1 MTQPAAVSY
10 PPAGVH
16 VIADLA
22 QIDPGLLT
30 DAEAL
35 AQILDD
41 AAHAAGATVLS
52 RHFHHFGSG
61 AGVTGVVLLAESHM
75 SLHTWPEA
83 GFAALDIFMCGQAS
97 ADRALVQ
104 IVTALGAQQQRL
116 HRIVRGGASAPVW
129 PAPAS
134 STQVEY

>member
-1 MTQPAAVSY
+1 MTHVVGATFS
-10 PPAGVH
+10 PAGVH

-22 QIDPGLLT
+22 QIDPCLLS

-35 AQILDD
+35 AQILHD

-83 GFAALDIFMCGQAS
+83 GFAALDIFMCGQAN
-97 ADRALVQ
+97 ADRALAQ
-104 IVTALGAQQQRL
+104 IVIALGAQQQRL
-116 HRIVRGGASAPVW
+116 HRIVRGGSSAPVT
-129 PAPAS
+129 PLQTS
-134 STQVEY
+134 STQVES